1 VTGVNVS
8 RETRAGL
15 ERFAAL
21 LTKWQ
26 GSINLVAPNT
36 LDDLWPRHI
45 EDSLQLLPLLPDRA
59 QAFVDLGSGGGFPGL
74 VLAIAL
80 KSVRPDAR
88 MTLIESDAR
97 KGAFLNEAIRA
108 TGANARVITGRID
121 DIAPSGADV
130 VTARALAPL
139 PRLLGFAARHLTPE
153 GTALL
158 QKGGKVHEELA
169 AARADWHFEY
179 ALYPS
184 LTSEDGVILQIREL
198 SDASAKPA

>member
-1 VTGVNVS
+1 MTGVDVS
-8 RETRAGL
+8 RETRADL

-36 LDDLWPRHI
+36 LGDLWQRHI

-80 KSVRPDAR
+80 KSTRPDAR

-108 TGANARVITGRID
+108 TGANARVITGRIN

-139 PRLLGFAARHLTPE
+139 PRLLGFAARHLTSE

-198 SDASAKPA
+198 SDVSAKPA

>member
-1 VTGVNVS
+1 MTGMDVS
-8 RETRAGL
+8 RETRADL

-21 LTKWQ
+21 LKKWQ
-26 GSINLVAPNT
+26 RSINLVAPNT
-36 LDDLWPRHI
+36 LDDLWARHI
-45 EDSLQLLPLLPDRA
+45 EDSLQLLPLLPETARVL
-59 QAFVDLGSGGGFPGL
+59 VDLGSGGGFPGL

-80 KSVRPDAR
+80 KPTRPDAR

-108 TGANARVITGRID
+108 TGANAHVITGRID
-121 DIAPSGADV
+121 DVAPSGADV

-139 PRLLGFAARHLTPE
+139 RRLLGFAARHMAPE

-169 AARADWHFEY
+169 AARADWHFDY

-198 SDASAKPA
+198 SDVSAKPA

>member
-1 VTGVNVS
+1 VTGVDVS
-8 RETRAGL
+8 RETRANL

-36 LDDLWPRHI
+36 LGDLWPRHI

-108 TGANARVITGRID
+108 TGANAQVITGRID

-139 PRLLGFAARHLTPE
+139 PRLLGFAARHLAPQ

-198 SDASAKPA
+198 SDVSAKPA

>member
-1 VTGVNVS
+1 VTGVDVS
-8 RETRAGL
+8 RETRADL

-36 LDDLWPRHI
+36 LGDLWQRHI

-80 KSVRPDAR
+80 KSTRPDAR

-108 TGANARVITGRID
+108 TGANARVITGRIN

-139 PRLLGFAARHLTPE
+139 PRLLGFAARHLTSE

-198 SDASAKPA
+198 SDVSAKPA

>member
-1 VTGVNVS
+1 MTGVDVS
-8 RETRAGL
+8 RETRANL

-36 LDDLWPRHI
+36 LGDLWPRHI

-108 TGANARVITGRID
+108 TGANAQVITGRID

-139 PRLLGFAARHLTPE
+139 PRLLGFAARHLAPQ

-198 SDASAKPA
+198 SDVSAKPA